1 MLENKFKPSCSITE
15 LNNTFVNVKTKK
27 EMKELMRIFEIND
40 VEWLGG
46 FGLDSQ
52 FNSLNRINYW
62 DYYKEETCVSAYTIN
77 KTLSSGFGFNSIKDL
92 RGHKNIKV
100 ISLKEYKVK
109 QLITPE
115 RIEKVNNYFN
125 SLV

>member
-1 MLENKFKPSCSITE
+1 LFI
-15 LNNTFVNVKTKK
+15 LKTKK
-27 EMKELMRIFEIND
+27 EMKELMRIFEINN

-62 DYYKEETCVSAYTIN
+62 DYYKKETCVSAYTFH
-77 KTLSSGFGFNSIKDL
+77 KTLSSGFGFNSIKNVKL
-92 RGHKNIKV
+92 PKNIEV

-115 RIEKVNNYFN
+115 KLKEINNYFEKFN
-125 SLV
+125 